1 MIHIKKFID
10 KIAYL
15 ETKNLKDVVLNIND
29 AKGLRDEITKLLL
42 DLQNLQNL
50 QNSKPSETPEI
61 ISVEVKGGTFK

>member
-42 DLQNLQNL
+42 DLQNLQN
-50 QNSKPSETPEI
+50 SKPSETPEI